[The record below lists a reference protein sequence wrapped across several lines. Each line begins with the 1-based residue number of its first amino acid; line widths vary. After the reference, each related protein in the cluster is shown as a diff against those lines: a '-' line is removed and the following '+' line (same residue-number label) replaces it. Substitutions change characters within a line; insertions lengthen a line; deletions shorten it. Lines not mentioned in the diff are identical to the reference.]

1 MQYLI
6 NLIDAIAW
14 PVCIIIIAL
23 LFRKQ
28 LGSALG
34 QLEHLKYKDFEAKFR
49 RQLDEI
55 ESKAREAG
63 LLRPINSKA
72 AISGLPEKMGD
83 QIHRISEISPR
94 AAVSE
99 MWVLLESLIS
109 NSAEQHQVSTI
120 HRAPTLAKLRALVEA
135 KVTARPRSAKG

>member
-28 LGSALG
+28 LRSALG

-72 AISGLPEKMGD
+72 AIPGLPEETGD

-99 MWVLLESLIS
+99 TWVLLENLIS
-109 NSAEQHQVSTI
+109 NLIVPSRKATREYLGGKSGQNKT
-120 HRAPTLAKLRALVEA
+120 R
-135 KVTARPRSAKG
+135 

>member
-28 LGSALG
+28 LRSALG

-99 MWVLLESLIS
+99 TWVLLENLIS
-109 NSAEQHQVSTI
+109 NLIIPSRKATREYLGGKSGQNKT
-120 HRAPTLAKLRALVEA
+120 R
-135 KVTARPRSAKG
+135 